1 MKHYITAIAMALLC
15 VFTAGAS
22 SAEFKRIWIETNA
35 PHDGEKGVMIHADFD
50 LKGVKDKGVQCQA
63 IFYAVPGKRALHDI
77 NGRYRLSPSLNYG
90 RLYLDRIRRV
100 VVEALGV
107 AVEVAHVHYK
117 RYVVALCQKFAVFS
131 RIGKYRY
138 FDEYAVLT

>member
-77 NGRYRLSPSLNYG
+77 NGRYRLSPSLNYIASYSYFKPKKDNMDVEDCTIFIPTEELHLKNSRKYRIFVKVSVFEIG
-90 RLYLDRIRRV
+90 R
-100 VVEALGV
+100 
-107 AVEVAHVHYK
+107 AHV
-117 RYVVALCQKFAVFS
+117 
-131 RIGKYRY
+131 
-138 FDEYAVLT
+138 